1 MAIPDKNLL
10 KTQQSLLIIL
20 RYSHVDF
27 SKSVLLCDLYVYFEC
42 SLSLCPGIYECNK
55 KCSCAKT
62 CLNRVAQHPLR
73 QKLQVFPPPPRYP
86 VGSNLAP
93 QSAARSDIKGS
104 VSDPGFFPDPDQT
117 FLIFLSPD
125 PDRPNIRI
133 RIREKNVHWSKSRIF
148 FIYISYLL

>member
-1 MAIPDKNLL
+1 ML
-10 KTQQSLLIIL
+10 TFQSLFCCVTYMCIL
-20 RYSHVDF
+20 
-27 SKSVLLCDLYVYFEC
+27 SV
-42 SLSLCPGIYECNK
+42 LSLC
-55 KCSCAKT
+55 
-62 CLNRVAQHPLR
+62 V
-73 QKLQVFPPPPRYP
+73 QVSTSAIRSAAVPRPVSTGWPSTRSGRSSRYPPPPPRYP